1 LPFDGSGCCRH
12 NRANGGASAQAKEM
26 DMAFRLI
33 LAVCA
38 LFMGPSV
45 LAAEQR
51 FTVGNFDEVIVE
63 GDIIVNLVTGKGPS
77 AIASGPQGKVGALR
91 VERQGMV
98 LRIRTM
104 QMQPNRR
111 ETGPVT
117 VSLTGR
123 DIKRLAL
130 VGSGKITADSLDKD
144 TVRIEM
150 RGAGVINIA
159 NLKAFRLVTMI
170 SGNGTLSV
178 AKGEVVNGEVAIDGG
193 ASFISSGLSVQN
205 LKLVHNGP
213 ASTLLNVSNTAEIN
227 NSGAG
232 TITVEGNGVC
242 VIRRAGT
249 GTINCKKVQG

>member
-1 LPFDGSGCCRH
+1 
-12 NRANGGASAQAKEM
+12 
-26 DMAFRLI
+26 MAFRLL

-38 LFMGPSV
+38 LFMGQSV

-63 GDIIVNLVTGKGPS
+63 GDIIVNLVTGKAPS
-77 AIASGPQGKVGALR
+77 AIATGPQGKVGALR

-98 LRIRTM
+98 LRIRSTA
-104 QMQPNRR
+104 MQPSRR
-111 ETGPVT
+111 DTGPLT
-117 VSLTGR
+117 VALTGR

-130 VGSGKITADSLDKD
+130 IGAGKVTADSLNKD

-159 NLKAFRLVTMI
+159 NLTAFRLVTMI
-170 SGNGTLSV
+170 SGNGSLSV
-178 AKGEVVNGEVAIDGG
+178 AKGNVVNADVAIDGG
-193 ASFISSGLSVQN
+193 ASFISSGLLVQN

-227 NSGAG
+227 NNGAG
-232 TITVEGNGVC
+232 SITVEGAGTC
-242 VIRRAGT
+242 VIRKAGS